1 MKKNVILLY
10 PYFNGSSGAFNRYL
24 LLEDLIKKI
33 NIPVKLILIKE
44 KKYNSILLKIFFRI
58 LKFIKVE
65 FLIFYYSILKNYHL
79 YLQMQNQI
87 ETSAQSIH
95 QMHIQL

>member
-44 KKYNSILLKIFFRI
+44 KKYNSIFLNTIFRLI
-58 LKFIKVE
+58 KFVKVE
-65 FLIFYYSILKNYHL
+65 LLIFYYTILKDYYFIL
-79 YLQMQNQI
+79 ILILQF
-87 ETSAQSIH
+87 
-95 QMHIQL
+95 